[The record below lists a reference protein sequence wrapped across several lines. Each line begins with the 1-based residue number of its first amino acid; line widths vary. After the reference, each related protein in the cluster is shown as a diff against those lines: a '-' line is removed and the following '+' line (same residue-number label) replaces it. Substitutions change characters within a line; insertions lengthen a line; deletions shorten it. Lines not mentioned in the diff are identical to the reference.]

1 MCVRYALSDGKDE
14 CYVRHALS
22 DGNVMC
28 VRYALSDGNDECYVR
43 RVMPHVPALS
53 DGKVTCWK

>member
-22 DGNVMC
+22 DGKDKC
-28 VRYALSDGNDECYVR
+28 HVRAVCLE
-43 RVMPHVPALS
+43 
-53 DGKVTCWK
+53 